1 MKTPG
6 MAGDA
11 ALLRRVPYF
20 ASLPAAELS
29 ALARRCASRTLAR
42 GEVLFEEG
50 ETCRGLYVVAKGK
63 VQIGQV
69 SMRGRQQVLHTEGPG
84 AALGEGPLFDRG
96 GFIATAVAI
105 APTRVLLLPRADL
118 LALCHRRPGV
128 ALVMLEALARR
139 VRSFAGIVTDLA
151 FRPVTERLAQY
162 IVGAVAQPIAPGAVV
177 ELGLTHTQ
185 LAARLG
191 TVREPVS
198 RALARL
204 EACGAIA
211 RARGQG
217 RIVIRDPAQLEALA
231 RGDMGESP
239 RARTGAAS

>member
-1 MKTPG
+1 MKKPSI
-6 MAGDA
+6 ALDA
-11 ALLRRVPYF
+11 ALLRRVRYF
-20 ASLPAAELS
+20 AFLPAAELS
-29 ALARRCASRTLAR
+29 ALARRCASRTLAK

-50 ETCRGLYVVAKGK
+50 ETCRGLYVVAEGK
-63 VQIGQV
+63 VEIGQV
-69 SMRGRQQVLHTEGPG
+69 SVRGREQVLHTEGPG
-84 AALGEGPLFDRG
+84 ATLGEGPLFDRG

-128 ALVMLEALARR
+128 AMLEALARR

-151 FRPVTERLAQY
+151 FRPVTERLAHY
-162 IVGAVAQPIAPGAVV
+162 IVGAVAHPIAPGAVV
-177 ELGLTHTQ
+177 ELGLTHTM

-191 TVREPVS
+191 TVRELVS

-204 EACGAIA
+204 EASGAIA
-211 RARGQG
+211 RGRGQG

-231 RGDMGESP
+231 RGDMSE
-239 RARTGAAS
+239 R

>member
-1 MKTPG
+1 

-11 ALLRRVPYF
+11 AFLRSVPYF
-20 ASLPAAELS
+20 ASLPTAELS
-29 ALARRCASRTLAR
+29 ALARRCVSRTLAK

-50 ETCRGLYVVAKGK
+50 ETCRGVYVVAEGK

-69 SMRGRQQVLHTEGPG
+69 SVRGRQQVLHTEGPG
-84 AALGEGPLFDRG
+84 ATLGEGPLFDRG

-118 LALCHRRPGV
+118 LALCHRRPAV
-128 ALVMLEALARR
+128 ALAMLEALARR

-151 FRPVTERLAQY
+151 FRPVTERLAHH
-162 IVGAVAQPIAPGAVV
+162 IVGAVAHPIAPGAVV

-191 TVREPVS
+191 TVRELVS

-217 RIVIRDPAQLEALA
+217 RIVIRDPALLEALA
-231 RGDMGESP
+231 RGDMG
-239 RARTGAAS
+239 GG

>member
-1 MKTPG
+1 

-11 ALLRRVPYF
+11 ALLRRVRYF
-20 ASLPAAELS
+20 AALPAAELS

-42 GEVLFEEG
+42 GEVLFDEG
-50 ETCRGLYVVAKGK
+50 ETCRGLYVVAEGK

-69 SMRGRQQVLHTEGPG
+69 SVRGRQQVLHTEGPG
-84 AALGEGPLFDRG
+84 ATLGEGPLFDRG

-118 LALCHRRPGV
+118 LALCHRRPAV

-151 FRPVTERLAQY
+151 FRPVTERLAHY
-162 IVGAVAQPIAPGAVV
+162 IVGTVAHPIAPGAVV
-177 ELGLTHTQ
+177 ELGLTNTQ

-191 TVREPVS
+191 H
-198 RALARL
+198 RARAGVARL
-204 EACGAIA
+204 GATRSLRGDRAGA
-211 RARGQG
+211 RPGPH
-217 RIVIRDPAQLEALA
+217 RDPRSCPARDAGT
-231 RGDMGESP
+231 RGDMRG
-239 RARTGAAS
+239 R

>member
-1 MKTPG
+1 MPHLGCRDASTPVRDPQPEAPRG
-6 MAGDA
+6 ACLVRIAWHLIA
-11 ALLRRVPYF
+11 ARVGY
-20 ASLPAAELS
+20 
-29 ALARRCASRTLAR
+29 
-42 GEVLFEEG
+42 
-50 ETCRGLYVVAKGK
+50 
-63 VQIGQV
+63 
-69 SMRGRQQVLHTEGPG
+69 
-84 AALGEGPLFDRG
+84 
-96 GFIATAVAI
+96 FIATAVAI

-118 LALCHRRPGV
+118 LALCHRRPAV

-151 FRPVTERLAQY
+151 FRPVTERLAHY
-162 IVGAVAQPIAPGAVV
+162 IVAAVAHPIAPGAVV

-191 TVREPVS
+191 TVRELVS
-198 RALARL
+198 RALAGL

-231 RGDMGESP
+231 RGGRDV
-239 RARTGAAS
+239 T